1 MTIESK
7 IDELTNLQQKID
19 ETITLEEMVDG
30 HIVNTLVS
38 MSANRTHTAEALG
51 IHLRSLR
58 NKIVELKAKGY
69 EIPKATKGIKKN
81 GG

>member
-7 IDELTNLQQKID
+7 IEALKSLQQKID

-30 HIVNTLVS
+30 HIVNTLVAL
-38 MSANRTHTAEALG
+38 SANRTHTAEALG
-51 IHLRSLR
+51 IHLRTLR

-69 EIPKATKGIKKN
+69 DIPKATKGIKK
-81 GG
+81 